1 MKSFLEFL
9 SEAETQEK
17 YEYEEKRSA
26 DEQVGKGKIE
36 RSSAIVTAL
45 KHAHAAKLRGDTQ
58 RHSYW
63 LKRAYSRLIGS
74 K

>member
-1 MKSFLEFL
+1 MKSFQEFI
-9 SEAETQEK
+9 SEAESIEK
-17 YEYEEKRSA
+17 IEYEEKRSA
-26 DEQVGKGKIE
+26 DQEKGLSKVE
-36 RSSAIVTAL
+36 SSRAVVTAL
-45 KHAHAAKLRGDTQ
+45 KHAHAAKLRGDFA